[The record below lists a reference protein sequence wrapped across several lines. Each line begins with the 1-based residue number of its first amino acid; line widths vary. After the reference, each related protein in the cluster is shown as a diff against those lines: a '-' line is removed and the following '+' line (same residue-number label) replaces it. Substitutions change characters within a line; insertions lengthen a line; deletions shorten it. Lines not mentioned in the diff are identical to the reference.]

1 MPARHRSRSGEAGGK
16 DVKGGEEYL
25 YRGAIYWVLRLFWLK
40 KAKRSLLLSAERS
53 VSYPGRSPRD
63 SRWEPE

>member
-1 MPARHRSRSGEAGGK
+1 VPARHRSRSGEAGG
-16 DVKGGEEYL
+16 EYL

-53 VSYPGRSPRD
+53 VSYPGRSPRE
-63 SRWEPE
+63 SRWQPE